1 MDPIT
6 TAILAA
12 ISAGAI
18 AGVTKAGEQAI
29 VDAYGKLKELL
40 GKKFGAKSKVVKAVK
55 DLEAN
60 PNSEARKAVIR
71 EEVATAK
78 ADHDKDL
85 LQAAQS
91 LLKSVKALPGGT
103 QIIQTAMGDQ
113 NIQIAGDGNVVNM
126 NTPKSKR
133 K

>member
-1 MDPIT
+1 MDPVT

-12 ISAGAI
+12 VSAGAI

-29 VDAYGKLKELL
+29 VDAYAKLKELL

-60 PNSEARKAVIR
+60 PKSEARKAVMK
-71 EEVATAK
+71 EEVAAAK
-78 ADHDKDL
+78 ADQDKDL
-85 LQAAQS
+85 LQAA
-91 LLKSVKALPGGT
+91 LVLIKSVKALPGGT
-103 QIIQTAMGDQ
+103 QIIQTAMGDHD
-113 NIQIAGDGNVVNM
+113 IQIAGDGNSVNV
-126 NTPKSKR
+126 NTQKTKR

>member
-12 ISAGAI
+12 VSAGAI
-18 AGVTKAGEQAI
+18 AGVTKAGEQII

-40 GKKFGAKSKVVKAVK
+40 GKKFGIKSKVVKAVK

-60 PNSEARKAVIR
+60 PKSEARKAVMK
-71 EEVATAK
+71 EELSAAK
-78 ADHDKDL
+78 ADQDKDL
-85 LQAAQS
+85 LQAAQA

-113 NIQIAGDGNVVNM
+113 NIQIAGDGNTVNV
-126 NTPKSKR
+126 NTPKAKR

>member
-29 VDAYGKLKELL
+29 LDAYGKLKEML

-55 DLEAN
+55 ELEAN
-60 PNSEARKAVIR
+60 PKSEARKAVVK
-71 EEVATAK
+71 EEVTAAK
-78 ADHDKDL
+78 ADQDIDL
-85 LQAAQS
+85 LQAAQV

-103 QIIQTAMGDQ
+103 QIIQTVIGDQ
-113 NIQIAGDGNVVNM
+113 NIQIAGDGNTVNV
-126 NTPKSKR
+126 NTPKAKH